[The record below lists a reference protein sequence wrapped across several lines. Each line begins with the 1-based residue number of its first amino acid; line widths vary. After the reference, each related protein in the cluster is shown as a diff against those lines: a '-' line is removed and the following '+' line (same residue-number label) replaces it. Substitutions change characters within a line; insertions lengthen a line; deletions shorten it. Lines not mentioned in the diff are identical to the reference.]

1 MKRVYLIGL
10 ATAAVLA
17 LLPTAAAASTTYT
30 ESISGIETAVPTACG
45 PANSGD
51 SSSPFA
57 GVALGTINGVFSA
70 AICHTPLPNATI
82 LSGGVFKLTSIST
95 SVSGGF
101 AGGTVKQIGPTQIIW
116 FTCVQ
121 KYAVV
126 GALTP
131 AGTFSAQLTHYGLW
145 DGKTCHVHFA
155 TVIGKAALIA

>member
-1 MKRVYLIGL
+1 LKRAFLIGL

-30 ESISGIETAVPTACG
+30 ESISGVETAIPTGCAT
-45 PANSGD
+45 ANSGD

-82 LSGGVFKLTSIST
+82 LSGGVFKLTSISR
-95 SVSGGF
+95 SVQGGF
-101 AGGTVKQIGPTQIIW
+101 AGGTVRQVGPTKIVF
-116 FTCVQ
+116 FTCIQ

-131 AGTFSAQLTHYGLW
+131 GGTFSMQLTHYGLW

-155 TVIGKAALIA
+155 TVTGKATLTA